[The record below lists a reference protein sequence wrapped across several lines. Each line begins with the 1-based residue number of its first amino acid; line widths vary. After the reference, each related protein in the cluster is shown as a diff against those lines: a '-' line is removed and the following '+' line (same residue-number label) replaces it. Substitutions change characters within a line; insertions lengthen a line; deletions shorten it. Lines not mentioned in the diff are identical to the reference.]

1 VVLPGCGRLSASRAA
16 RQKQRW
22 FRRGQGW
29 RAGIEARL
37 STLKHCF
44 SMQRALYKGEIGFE
58 RYIGWCIIAQN
69 LVAMSRAGLKSGALV
84 VGEAMPTTKNQASSA
99 RVRLLRQIRQLAQ
112 GAIYGSLSETYRRCG
127 NPDCRCHRGG
137 PKHGPHLYISYRG
150 TTGKTTG
157 YYVPK
162 ALEAQIRQ
170 GVDAWSQLQDC
181 LRELAALN
189 KERQIPAKAKK

>member
-1 VVLPGCGRLSASRAA
+1 MLILVRRAE
-16 RQKQRW
+16 
-22 FRRGQGW
+22 
-29 RAGIEARL
+29 ICNTL
-37 STLKHCF
+37 IVSTLASCQKLPATVPDLANRPR
-44 SMQRALYKGEIGFE
+44 Q
-58 RYIGWCIIAQN
+58 
-69 LVAMSRAGLKSGALV
+69 LVFLT
-84 VGEAMPTTKNQASSA
+84 P
-99 RVRLLRQIRQLAQ
+99 QIRQLAQ

-127 NPDCRCHRGG
+127 NPDCRCHHGG

-157 YYVPK
+157 YYVPQ

-189 KERQIPAKAKK
+189 KERLIPAKAKK